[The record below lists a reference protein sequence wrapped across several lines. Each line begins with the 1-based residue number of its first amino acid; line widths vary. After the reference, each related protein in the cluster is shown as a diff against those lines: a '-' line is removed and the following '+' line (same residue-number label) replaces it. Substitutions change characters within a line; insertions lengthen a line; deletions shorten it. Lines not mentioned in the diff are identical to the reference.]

1 MSDERVDGRVAL
13 LKPVRAL
20 FCNVLNARKFK
31 KNGKEVG
38 DAKYDATLVLDADDV
53 KALKDKMLAVAKAKW
68 PSRDLKELKFPIKR
82 AEQVAEKAKK
92 KDPTKD
98 TSIYTDGTF
107 IMSARSKYEPQL
119 SYLDGKKV
127 VEFTEANRGLA
138 KSKFY
143 NGCYVVV
150 SLNFVPY
157 EGDDDDGVT
166 AYLDAVLWVKDGPK
180 IGGVS
185 AAEAFKGYIG
195 TVSGEDPTGGEGAI
209 DEIPF

>member
-1 MSDERVDGRVAL
+1 MTDETKVDGRIAL

-38 DAKYDATLVLDADDV
+38 EAKYDATLVLDNDDV
-53 KALKDKMLAVAKAKW
+53 KAIKDKMLSVAKAKW
-68 PSRDLKELKFPIKR
+68 PSRDLKELKFPIKK
-82 AEQVAEKAKK
+82 AETVAAKAKAK
-92 KDPTKD
+92 NKDA
-98 TSIYTDGTF
+98 SIYTDGTF
-107 IMSARSKYEPQL
+107 IMAARSKYEPQL

-143 NGCYVVV
+143 NGCYIVAQ
-150 SLNFVPY
+150 LNFVPY
-157 EGDDDDGVT
+157 EGDEDDGVT

-185 AAEAFKGYIG
+185 AAEAFKGYVG
-195 TVSGEDPTGGEGAI
+195 TVSGEDPTGGQVLD
-209 DEIPF
+209 DEIQF

>member
-1 MSDERVDGRVAL
+1 
-13 LKPVRAL
+13 
-20 FCNVLNARKFK
+20 
-31 KNGKEVG
+31 
-38 DAKYDATLVLDADDV
+38 
-53 KALKDKMLAVAKAKW
+53 
-68 PSRDLKELKFPIKR
+68 
-82 AEQVAEKAKK
+82 
-92 KDPTKD
+92 
-98 TSIYTDGTF
+98 
-107 IMSARSKYEPQL
+107 
-119 SYLDGKKV
+119 

-138 KSKFY
+138 NSKFY
-143 NGCYVVV
+143 NGCYVVA

-195 TVSGEDPTGGEGAI
+195 TVSGEDPTGGQSTLD